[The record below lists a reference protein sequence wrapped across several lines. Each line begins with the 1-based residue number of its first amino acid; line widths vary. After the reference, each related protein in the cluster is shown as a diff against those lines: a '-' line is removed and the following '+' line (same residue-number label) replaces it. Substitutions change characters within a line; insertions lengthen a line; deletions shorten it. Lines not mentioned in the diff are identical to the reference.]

1 MSARVRLFLFAIL
14 ASLASPALQ
23 AQPYVMDD
31 GRGIPTIAPI
41 VSQIT
46 DAVVNIAVVSEQA
59 QSFNPLFND
68 PFFRDFFDFPLEMD
82 PQPRLSAGSGVIVDA
97 RNGLILTNNHVV
109 ESGERISVTLTDG
122 RTMDATVIGSDPE
135 TDIAVLQIPA
145 EGLKALP
152 LGDSDQLQIGDFV
165 IAVGNPFGIGQTVTT
180 GIVSALG
187 RSGINPEGYEDFIQT
202 DASINPGNSGGALV
216 TLDGKLVGINTAI
229 IAPTGGNVGIGFAV
243 PINMAKAVQSQLMDF
258 GEVRR
263 GRLGVVIQDL
273 TPDLAEAL
281 DVTPGRG
288 AIIVRVEPGTA
299 ADAAGLQAGDIV
311 VSVDG
316 TPIKG
321 AGDLRNLIGL
331 SSPDQVVTMTVIRD
345 DEEVSVSARL
355 VAGGGPGMRRGVS
368 DGGGSIDGAELAEL
382 TSGMPGYGEVKGVAI
397 ISVVPG
403 STASRAGLRPWDI
416 IMSVNNRAVS
426 TVDELQKTI
435 AQERPG
441 PVALGVYRDGGA
453 FYAVLR

>member
-1 MSARVRLFLFAIL
+1 MPARVRLYLFAIL
-14 ASLASPALQ
+14 ASLAAPALQ
-23 AQPYVMDD
+23 AQPYALDD

-59 QSFNPLFND
+59 PFVSPLFND
-68 PFFRDFFDFPLEMD
+68 PFFRDFFDFPMEMD

-97 RNGLILTNNHVV
+97 ENGLILTNNHVV
-109 ESGERISVTLTDG
+109 ESGEQISVTLTDG
-122 RTMDATVIGSDPE
+122 RSMEATVIGSDPE
-135 TDIAVLQIPA
+135 TDIAVLQISA
-145 EGLKALP
+145 DGLKALP
-152 LGDSDQLQIGDFV
+152 LGDSDQVQVGDFV

-216 TLDGKLVGINTAI
+216 TLDGKLIGINTAI

-243 PINMAKAVQSQLMDF
+243 PINMAKAVQSQLIDF

-281 DVTPGRG
+281 GVTPGQG

-316 TPIKG
+316 TPIEG

-331 SSPDQVVTMTVIRD
+331 SNPDQVVTMTVIRD
-345 DEEVSVSARL
+345 DEEITVSATL
-355 VAGGGPGMRRGVS
+355 VAGGGPAMRRGAPE
-368 DGGGSIDGAELAEL
+368 GGEAIEGAELAEL
-382 TSGMPGYGEVKGVAI
+382 TSGMPGYGDVEGVAI
-397 ISVVPG
+397 ISVTPG
-403 STASRAGLRPWDI
+403 SAASRAGLRAWDI
-416 IMSVNNRAVS
+416 IMSVNNRAVT
-426 TVDELQKTI
+426 TVAELQKAI
-435 AQERPG
+435 AEQRPG
-441 PVALGVYRDGGA
+441 PVALSVYRDGGA
-453 FYAVLR
+453 FYAILR